1 MRCRARNLAL
11 SWESILLNASNTSS
25 AHSHVARLMKGEDIH
40 GTNHMPECSGKVSD
54 KAYSCPHCGFPMQ
67 GKAMPEA
74 PRKATRKRR
83 ANGLGSIV
91 PLKRKSGTIYEVR
104 VNTRI
109 DERGYPLYDVIGR
122 YTDRVAADTALAEYN
137 TNPYDLDLRGLTFS
151 EVFKRCTKANSK

>member
-1 MRCRARNLAL
+1 MAL
-11 SWESILLNASNTSS
+11 ITC
-25 AHSHVARLMKGEDIH
+25 
-40 GTNHMPECSGKVSD
+40 PECSGKVSD

-122 YTDRVAADTALAEYN
+122 YTDRVAAIPLWLN
-137 TNPYDLDLRGLTFS
+137 TIPILMIWICAD
-151 EVFKRCTKANSK
+151 